1 MEEVKK
7 ENGGVFDDKTERGME
22 KEAQGEQ
29 NGSAGL
35 GKFKDVNALLQA
47 YTALEAEFT
56 RRSQRLKALERE
68 AENGKEKPDSSPEE
82 KPQGEEG
89 NGLTEQCASSEE
101 KSLAP
106 AENEPCTAKETE
118 VREPDKRNAE
128 TEAKREE
135 GSLFPA
141 TSSVRNTENKFADD
155 ELFSA
160 VLANEAVRLKVIGEY
175 LNSIGKSG
183 APIVK
188 GGTGTLA
195 VQPTKA
201 ESIASAGAM
210 ALRMFKN
217 AKTQA

>member
-7 ENGGVFDDKTERGME
+7 ENGDVFDDKTERGME
-22 KEAQGEQ
+22 KDAQGEQ

-35 GKFKDVNALLQA
+35 GKFKDVNALLHA

-56 RRSQRLKALERE
+56 RRSQRLKALEKE
-68 AENGKEKPDSSPEE
+68 AENGKGKPDCSPEE
-82 KPQGEEG
+82 KPCEEEG
-89 NGLTEQCASSEE
+89 GQTENCASSEKE
-101 KSLAP
+101 SPAP
-106 AENEPCTAKETE
+106 AKREPCEAKETE
-118 VREPDKRNAE
+118 VCEPDTGNAE
-128 TEAKREE
+128 AEAKREE

-195 VQPTKA
+195 VQPSKA
-201 ESIASAGAM
+201 ESISSAGVM

-217 AKTQA
+217 ANTQA

>member
-1 MEEVKK
+1 MEEIKK
-7 ENGGVFDDKTERGME
+7 ENGDALNDKTEQGME

-29 NGSAGL
+29 KGLTGL

-56 RRSQRLKALERE
+56 RRSQRLKALEKVT
-68 AENGKEKPDSSPEE
+68 ENDRVKPEPSPEE
-82 KPQGEEG
+82 NASAEVETGSAE
-89 NGLTEQCASSEE
+89 NCASSDE
-101 KSLAP
+101 KTPAP
-106 AENEPCTAKETE
+106 VQRIECTPNETE
-118 VREPDKRNAE
+118 VCKPDTHAE
-128 TEAKREE
+128 NSAANKEE
-135 GSLFPA
+135 GSFSPA
-141 TSSVRNTENKFADD
+141 FSSVRNTEYQFADD
-155 ELFSA
+155 ELYSA

-175 LNSIGKSG
+175 LNSIGKNG

-201 ESIASAGAM
+201 DTIHSAGAM

-217 AKTQA
+217 ATKQA

>member
-7 ENGGVFDDKTERGME
+7 ENGDVFDGKTERGME

-35 GKFKDVNALLQA
+35 GKFKDVNALLHA

-56 RRSQRLKALERE
+56 RRSQRLKALEKE
-68 AENGKEKPDSSPEE
+68 AENGGGKPDLTPEE
-82 KPQGEEG
+82 KPCGEEED
-89 NGLTEQCASSEE
+89 GLTENCASSEKE
-101 KSLAP
+101 SPAP
-106 AENEPCTAKETE
+106 AEKEPCTAKETE
-118 VREPDKRNAE
+118 VCEPDTGNAE

-188 GGTGTLA
+188 GSTGTLA
-195 VQPTKA
+195 VQPSKA
-201 ESIASAGAM
+201 ESISSAGVM

-217 AKTQA
+217 ANTQA